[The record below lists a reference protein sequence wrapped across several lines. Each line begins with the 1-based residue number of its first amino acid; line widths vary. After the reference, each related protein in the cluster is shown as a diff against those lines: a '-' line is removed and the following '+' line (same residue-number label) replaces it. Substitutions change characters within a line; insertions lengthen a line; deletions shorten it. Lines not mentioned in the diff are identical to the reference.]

1 MEKKAGGVK
10 GLLTD
15 LLLFNLGS
23 IAYGIAVSMFTAP
36 NDIAPGGVTG
46 IATVINYISRQTLP
60 VGLPIGMLTLVMN
73 LPLLAAAW
81 LRFGSRMAGRTL
93 LCILFS
99 SVWTDVLGSVLP
111 PFRGEMILTCI
122 FGGALMGLGIGLILS
137 RGGTTG
143 GTEIVARLLERRWP
157 HIPIGRLMLMV
168 DGLIIALSALVY
180 RQLESPLYAVVLVF
194 ISSQVTDWLVY
205 GGRRGK
211 MAMILSKKQP
221 LLVERIVHELDR
233 GATLLRAVGAYTGKE
248 QNMILCAVSREEI
261 YPLKRLVFKEDPEAF
276 FMVLSTDEVLGLGW
290 QDPGKS

>member
-221 LLVERIVHELDR
+221 MLVERIVHELDR